1 MKTAES
7 SCFFEKAPESSLQKS
22 RERHIMQNCVQIST
36 GGRNRTAGREAAWPF
51 HREKE
56 MEDVQNEHLRNI
68 AINAHI
74 DHGKT
79 APQG

>member
-1 MKTAES
+1 MLIRRPAR
-7 SCFFEKAPESSLQKS
+7 P
-22 RERHIMQNCVQIST
+22 
-36 GGRNRTAGREAAWPF
+36 AWPF

-56 MEDVQNEHLRNI
+56 REDVQNEHLRNI

>member
-1 MKTAES
+1 MIRRPAYPT
-7 SCFFEKAPESSLQKS
+7 
-22 RERHIMQNCVQIST
+22 
-36 GGRNRTAGREAAWPF
+36 WPL

-79 APQG
+79 GRRKRDCSMDYL

>member
-1 MKTAES
+1 MLIRRPAR
-7 SCFFEKAPESSLQKS
+7 P
-22 RERHIMQNCVQIST
+22 
-36 GGRNRTAGREAAWPF
+36 AWPF

-74 DHGKT
+74 DHSKT

>member
-1 MKTAES
+1 
-7 SCFFEKAPESSLQKS
+7 
-22 RERHIMQNCVQIST
+22 
-36 GGRNRTAGREAAWPF
+36 
-51 HREKE
+51 

>member
-1 MKTAES
+1 
-7 SCFFEKAPESSLQKS
+7 
-22 RERHIMQNCVQIST
+22 MQNCVQIST
-36 GGRNRTAGREAAWPF
+36 GGRNRTAGRARVLIRRPARPAWPF

>member
-1 MKTAES
+1 
-7 SCFFEKAPESSLQKS
+7 
-22 RERHIMQNCVQIST
+22 
-36 GGRNRTAGREAAWPF
+36 
-51 HREKE
+51 

-79 APQG
+79 TPLDWMLKQVGGYRSAARGHPAGIV

>member
-1 MKTAES
+1 MLIRRPAR
-7 SCFFEKAPESSLQKS
+7 P
-22 RERHIMQNCVQIST
+22 
-36 GGRNRTAGREAAWPF
+36 AWPS

>member
-1 MKTAES
+1 MLIRRPAR
-7 SCFFEKAPESSLQKS
+7 P
-22 RERHIMQNCVQIST
+22 
-36 GGRNRTAGREAAWPF
+36 AWPF

-74 DHGKT
+74 DHRADTLRGSFDRNARRKH
-79 APQG
+79 PQGVRHIRKAAKPPTAVQ

>member
-1 MKTAES
+1 
-7 SCFFEKAPESSLQKS
+7 
-22 RERHIMQNCVQIST
+22 MQNCVQIPT
-36 GGRNRTAGREAAWPF
+36 GGRNRTAGREAACVDPPPGVPHVPL